1 MSCGLEEQYPVKIYV
16 YDISNGLASI
26 YGPLL
31 LGVEL
36 EAIFHTSVVVYGREY
51 FLSQGIQVS
60 KPGITKF
67 GIPKE
72 ILEAGNTEVTP
83 EIFDDFI
90 EDLKNHEGK
99 KYHASKYDLFDNN
112 CNHFTDAVLDF
123 LVGRHLE
130 ERILRLPQHVLNSP
144 QGPML
149 RQLLQGFAPEGGF

>member
-1 MSCGLEEQYPVKIYV
+1 MSSDAEEQFPVKVYV

-60 KPGITKF
+60 QPGSTKF
-67 GIPKE
+67 GTPKE
-72 ILEAGNTEVTP
+72 VLEVGNTEVIP
-83 EIFDDFI
+83 DIFEDFI
-90 EDLKNHEGK
+90 EDLKHHEER

-123 LVGRHLE
+123 LVGCHLE
-130 ERILRLPQHVLNSP
+130 DRILRLPQHVLNSP
-144 QGPML
+144 QGPIL
-149 RQLLQGFAPEGGF
+149 RQLLQGFTPEGGF